1 MIPVIDA
8 SQCATID
15 GLLPEPHAMPTPD
28 TNHLF
33 RYTHEFSDTIITAAR
48 GACVYDRDGREI
60 LDFTSGQMSAI
71 LGHAHPEI
79 VATVN
84 EAVAR
89 LDHLHSSFLS
99 DVVIDFADALS
110 GLLPESLSRVL
121 PLSTG
126 GESNEAALRMAKLAT
141 GRYEVVAFDRSWHGV
156 TGGASAA
163 TFNGARRGYGPPVP
177 GVLALPAPHAYRSPF
192 ASNGGYDWRSE
203 LDWGFE
209 SIDRQ
214 STGSL
219 AAMIAEPILSSG
231 GIIEPPDGYL
241 SALAEHCRARGM
253 LLVFDEAQTGMGRTG
268 DRFAFEHEGVVPDIL
283 TLSKTLGAGLPLSAT
298 VASAEVERACH
309 EHDFLFYTTHAADP
323 LPAAVGRKVI
333 EVLVRDRL
341 EERARELGRY
351 MKGILRDLQ
360 QRHEPIGDV
369 RGRGLLL
376 GVELVKDRHR
386 KEPAHELGAAVG
398 RRCIELGA
406 SLNIARQSSA
416 HVFRIA
422 PPLTVTRE
430 QIDTAMAILDQALSE
445 STRL

>member
-1 MIPVIDA
+1 
-8 SQCATID
+8 
-15 GLLPEPHAMPTPD
+15 MPT
-28 TNHLF
+28 HEAEHVF
-33 RYTHEFSDTIITAAR
+33 RYTREFAETIISAADGVCIR
-48 GACVYDRDGREI
+48 DRQGREI

-79 VATVN
+79 VATVS

-89 LDHLHSSFLS
+89 LDHLNSGFLS
-99 DVVIDFADALS
+99 DMVIDFASALS

-141 GRYEVVAFDRSWHGV
+141 GRYEIVAFDRSWHGV

-163 TFNGARRGYGPPVP
+163 TFNGARRGYGAPMP
-177 GVLALPAPHAYRSPF
+177 GVLALPAPHPYRSPF
-192 ASNGGYDWRSE
+192 ASNGEYDWRSE

-231 GIIEPPDGYL
+231 GIIEPPKGYF

-253 LLVFDEAQTGMGRTG
+253 LLIFDEAQTGLGRTG

-298 VASAEVERACH
+298 VASAEVEQACYDN
-309 EHDFLFYTTHAADP
+309 DFLFYTTHVADP
-323 LPAAVGRKVI
+323 LPAAVGSKVI
-333 EVLVRDRL
+333 EILIRDRL
-341 EERARELGRY
+341 EERARELGGYLKRT
-351 MKGILRDLQ
+351 LRDLQ

-369 RGRGLLL
+369 RGRGLLI
-376 GVELVKDRHR
+376 GMELVRDRHR
-386 KEPAHELGAAVG
+386 KEPAYELGAEVG
-398 RRCIELGA
+398 RRCLELGA
-406 SLNIARQSSA
+406 NLNIARLASA
-416 HVFRIA
+416 HIFRMA

-430 QIDTAMAILDQALSE
+430 QIDTAMAILDQAL
-445 STRL
+445 TDCVNR